1 MAADRTSSRRL
12 ERLLSIYTAGLTVLA
27 ASILGLRHELPWL
40 PVAAAAAAALA
51 VFVTDYWAVFRLNRW
66 LANAITIVAVAWSLR
81 DFWQLSS
88 EGKLMAIG
96 SMLCLLQIVLF
107 FQEKTVRI
115 YWHLVVLSVLE
126 VVVAAALDLGPSF
139 VPLLVL
145 YLAVGLGTL
154 CVLCAFRETARA
166 QPGDWNP
173 GKWLAAA
180 WQATMRPVGPR
191 RLRLGPRS
199 KATFALGVVGFERSL
214 STANQSV
221 ASQNPSQPHRGSQF
235 SNRADAAALAR
246 RLLAQPV
253 VEPNRRDDAS
263 LDHCFSARLLKRQT
277 ALLTATTLLFTIV
290 FFYATPRLGEAFSPC
305 GFLFGGATP
314 GFRPEVR
321 LQRQGRI
328 HLSDKAVMRVKLSRL
343 LDQRSIELV
352 GEPYFHGA
360 ILPEYVSDAEGSR
373 WVRPHSSRGMR
384 RSVAPQTRS
393 LVRQDIVVEP
403 NVSRRFA
410 IQPIQAI
417 EDPTAS
423 FGASHGSERVQ
434 QQRYSWA
441 TPAIVNERQV
451 KAIPNSNHRR
461 NEEEEA
467 LFREELNAATQFP
480 AERFSRLAAIAAEVI
495 AQNQLTDSH
504 SFNKAEALERHFL
517 MPGQYQYSLNLNMS
531 AEENIDPIEDFVANT
546 RGGNCEY
553 FASALAM
560 MLRSQGIPAQ
570 LVRGYKGGT
579 FNTVGR
585 YYLVQER
592 DAHSWVEAWMPTEAV
607 PPSDL
612 AGAPSEGGA
621 WYRLDPTP
629 GRSNQIALQHPGMG
643 EQVAQAF
650 DYVELLWRD
659 YVLSLN
665 STRQEE
671 IVYDPLTARAGALPQ
686 WVEMRRVRW
695 WLRRVGVSLGLE
707 TSRRGGLTA
716 PVFEASAAVA
726 VIGALLVIAASMYGM
741 RIAWT
746 ALGRRRT
753 IQQTAANAAPDFYRR
768 LERLM
773 ARLAVVRKPAE
784 TPREMAAVAHDRLVA
799 LAGESTIAALTNEV
813 VGAYYR
819 VRFGKGRLDKVES
832 DAIEQA
838 LKKIEAAVHGAR

>member
-1 MAADRTSSRRL
+1 MAAVRTFSGRL
-12 ERLLSIYTAGLTVLA
+12 ERLLSIYTAGLSVVA
-27 ASILGLRHELPWL
+27 ALILSLRHDLPWL
-40 PVAAAAAAALA
+40 PAAAALA
-51 VFVTDYWAVFRLNRW
+51 AALAVLVTDYWGVFRLNRW
-66 LANAITIVAVAWSLR
+66 LANAVTIVAVVWSLR

-154 CVLCAFRETARA
+154 ALLCAFRETAPA
-166 QPGDWNP
+166 KSGDWNP
-173 GKWLAAA
+173 SKWLAAL
-180 WQATMRPVGPR
+180 WQTTMRRALLISR
-191 RLRLGPRS
+191 RNRINNDGNA
-199 KATFALGVVGFERSL
+199 AT
-214 STANQSV
+214 STAIK
-221 ASQNPSQPHRGSQF
+221 
-235 SNRADAAALAR
+235 RATTSAALAR
-246 RLLAQPV
+246 QLLASPV
-253 VEPNRRDDAS
+253 VECNSGDGAS
-263 LDHCFSARLLKRQT
+263 LDHCFTARLLKRQT
-277 ALLTATTLLFTIV
+277 AILTATTMLFTVV
-290 FFYATPRLGEAFSPC
+290 FFYATPRLRDGFSPS
-305 GFLFGGATP
+305 GFFFGGAMS

-352 GEPYFHGA
+352 GEPYFQGA
-360 ILPEYVSDAEGSR
+360 VLPEYVSDAEGSR
-373 WVRPHSSRGMR
+373 WVRPQSSRGLR

-410 IQPIQAI
+410 IQPTQPI
-417 EDPTAS
+417 EDPTAP
-423 FGASHGSERVQ
+423 FGSGHGSDRVP

-451 KAIPNSNHRR
+451 KGIPNPNRRR
-461 NEEEEA
+461 NEEEET
-467 LFREELNAATQFP
+467 LFREELLTATEFP
-480 AERFSRLAAIAAEVI
+480 AERFSRLAEIAGEVI
-495 AQNQLTDSH
+495 AQNQLTDGH
-504 SFNKAEALERHFL
+504 AFNKAEALERHFL
-517 MPGQYQYSLNLNMS
+517 MPGQYQFSLNLNMS
-531 AEENIDPIEDFVANT
+531 AEENVEPIEDFVAHA
-546 RGGNCEY
+546 RAGNCEY

-592 DAHSWVEAWMPTEAV
+592 DAHSWVEAWMPNEAL

-621 WYRLDPTP
+621 WYRFDPTP
-629 GRSNQIALQHPGMG
+629 GRSNQIALQQPGMG

-686 WVEMRRVRW
+686 WMEMRRVRW
-695 WLRRVGVSLGLE
+695 WLRRAGAAMGLDFVQP
-707 TSRRGGLTA
+707 GGK
-716 PVFEASAAVA
+716 PSGVFEGTTALAIVF
-726 VIGALLVIAASMYGM
+726 ALLVLLASIYGA
-741 RIAWT
+741 RIAWNS
-746 ALGRRRT
+746 LGRLPKRRRT
-753 IQQTAANAAPDFYRR
+753 STSGAPAFYLR

-773 ARLAVVRKPAE
+773 ARLAIERRPGQ
-784 TPREMAAVAHDRLVA
+784 TPGEMAAIAGDR
-799 LAGESTIAALTNEV
+799 IAALGAGSGVAVLPAELV
-813 VGAYYR
+813 AAYYR
-819 VRFGKGRLDKVES
+819 MRFGKGRLDKVES
-832 DAIEQA
+832 DGIEQA
-838 LKKIEAAVHGAR
+838 LKKIEAAVARGR